1 MDEAAAP
8 LELCVLGTTE
18 LRAPGAGQIVPV
30 LAQPKRLALLCY
42 LALGGPGGF
51 QRRDTLLALFWPE
64 LDTARGRAA
73 LSQALHF
80 LRHHLGPGVVV
91 GRGGEE
97 VGLEAG
103 RLRCDVVELE
113 AALDRD
119 AAADA
124 LALYHGDLLPGFFI
138 SEALDFE
145 RWLEGERSRLRARVV
160 DAALGLSAQ
169 RAAAGMTEEAVR
181 WARWAM
187 AQAPAD
193 EAAVRCLAH
202 ALDCAGD
209 RAGALRALDGFKRWL
224 EAEFGAP
231 PAQETSLLA
240 ERLRSGSAAPIA
252 ASVSSPASPVPAAVT
267 PAPAPADRLG
277 PAPRSMAGRATA
289 PRALLT
295 SASVLLLLLLLVA
308 GALGA
313 AQAASRVW
321 RQGGR
326 DGMPVAGRTVLIFP
340 FEYHGDAGLAY
351 TAGAAAELLKAGLEG
366 VDQIRTVGPR
376 GVTGTA
382 PSGRRDPSHR
392 EERSIAARFG
402 ARSYITG
409 AVAETGGQLRL
420 TSTWY
425 HSDGQTKVSTTHAGE
440 ATTLFDLVDRTAAE
454 LLSGRV
460 AGPAARLT
468 RSAARTTES
477 LRALRSFLEGE
488 RQFRAGRF
496 GAASESFQHAL
507 AEDSAFA
514 LAHYRLS
521 ITAEYLGDQ
530 RLARHAAEAAVRHG
544 AGLQPATRALLA
556 ALLATRRGEAD
567 RAEYLY
573 RETLATQQY
582 EVEAWFQLGEVL
594 FHYGPAHGR
603 PVQNSRRAWEAVL
616 ELEPDNV
623 AALYHV
629 ARILALDGD
638 RKALTTLAD
647 RMAEISPGHE
657 RVWAM
662 RALESTTAGD
672 PAVRRVVANLRHVD
686 DATLYMAVFDA
697 IAFGADPAATRHL
710 ARVMTD
716 EARPPGV
723 RAWGHLWLAHL
734 EVALGRPRAATR
746 ELDRLAELDPL
757 AATEYA
763 ALLALNP
770 LLEPAPGTL
779 QDLSARLRS
788 ATMVG
793 PSTSPD
799 FPGAIHPQLRPELH
813 AYLHALIAARAG
825 DGAALERTAASLEAA
840 ASPASPGAAMAAAL
854 RAVAASSAGLHA
866 QAREYLESSRY
877 RDWYEPAR
885 WSSFLSQSHERWLSA
900 EVLEAMDRPRE
911 ALAWYQ
917 SVPQNSPLDVV
928 YLASAHLRRAALHEQ
943 LEEPDLAA
951 HAYARFLELWHDCEP
966 ELHHVLRAAQDH
978 LARIRPAS
986 TPTGG

>member
-8 LELCVLGTTE
+8 LELCVLGTIE

-42 LALGGPGGF
+42 LALCAPGAF

-103 RLRCDVVELE
+103 RLRCDAVELE

-138 SEALDFE
+138 SEALEFE

-160 DAALGLSAQ
+160 NAALGLSAQ
-169 RAAAGMTEEAVR
+169 RAAAGMPEEAVR

-187 AQAPAD
+187 AREPAD
-193 EAAVRCLAH
+193 EAAVRRLAQ

-209 RAGALRALDGFKRWL
+209 RAGALRALDGFQRWL

-231 PAQETSLLA
+231 PAQETILLA
-240 ERLRSGSAAPIA
+240 ERLRSGSAAPTA
-252 ASVSSPASPVPAAVT
+252 APVPSPASPVPTALPPD
-267 PAPAPADRLG
+267 PAPAGRLD
-277 PAPRSMAGRATA
+277 PAPRSMARRAPA

-295 SASVLLLLLLLVA
+295 SASVLLLLLLVA

-313 AQAASRVW
+313 AHAASRVW

-326 DGMPVAGRTVLIFP
+326 NGMPLADRTVLIFP

-351 TAGAAAELLKAGLEG
+351 TAGAATELLKAGLDG

-376 GVTGTA
+376 GVTGMA
-382 PSGRRDPSHR
+382 PSGRRDLSQH
-392 EERSIAARFG
+392 EARSIAARFG

-425 HSDGQTKVSTTHAGE
+425 HSDGRTKVSTTIGGGA
-440 ATTLFDLVDRTAAE
+440 ANLFDLVDRTAAE

-460 AGPAARLT
+460 AGPAARVT

-496 GAASESFQHAL
+496 GAASEYFQHAL
-507 AEDSAFA
+507 AEDSTFA

-530 RLARHAAEAAVRHG
+530 RLARHAAEAAMRHG
-544 AGLQPATRALLA
+544 AGLQPATQALLA

-573 RETLATQQY
+573 REILATQQY

-594 FHYGPAHGR
+594 FHYGPANGR
-603 PVQNSRRAWEAVL
+603 PVQSSRRAWEAVL
-616 ELEPDNV
+616 QLEPDNV

-629 ARILALDGD
+629 ARILALDGNHQ
-638 RKALTTLAD
+638 ALATLAN

-672 PAVRRVVANLRHVD
+672 PAVRRMAADLRHLD

-710 ARVMTD
+710 ARVLTD
-716 EARPPGV
+716 EARPHDV

-770 LLEPAPGTL
+770 LLEPASGTL
-779 QDLSARLRS
+779 QDLSGRLRS
-788 ATMVG
+788 AVMVA

-813 AYLHALIAARAG
+813 AYLHALVAARAG
-825 DGAALERTAASLEAA
+825 DGATLQRTAASMEAA
-840 ASPASPGAAMAAAL
+840 APPGSPGAAMAAAL
-854 RAVAASSAGLHA
+854 RAVAASSAGQHA
-866 QAREYLESSRY
+866 LAREYLESSRY

-885 WSSFLSQSHERWLSA
+885 WSSFLGQSHERWLIA

-928 YLASAHLRRAALHEQ
+928 YLAGAHLRSAALHEQ
-943 LEEPDLAA
+943 LDEPDLAA
-951 HAYARFLELWHDCEP
+951 DAYARFLELWNDCEP
-966 ELHHVLRAAQDH
+966 ELHHVLRAARDH
-978 LARIRPAS
+978 LARIRPAPL
-986 TPTGG
+986 PTGG